1 MNETELLA
9 KMDEILSF
17 ASRTHA
23 ESVELRERVESLQRT
38 VEELRERVTYR
49 ERVLVGWKEITEYIG
64 YSETRAKVLAEEEFD
79 PLPVLREN
87 GRAVAYASALDAYKM
102 RTRFSRKVARLIP
115 RKTDENPS

>member
-1 MNETELLA
+1 MNEAELLA
-9 KMDEILSF
+9 KMDEVLLVAKNLQSKV
-17 ASRTHA
+17 ATLEA
-23 ESVELRERVESLQRT
+23 NVESLQRT
-38 VEELRERVTYR
+38 VEDLRERVTYR
-49 ERVLVGWKEITEYIG
+49 ERVLVGWKEITAYLG

-115 RKTDENPS
+115 RENDEHPS